1 MAGTIRKF
9 AIHKA
14 RTKAPDMS
22 KNPSSPAQ
30 PRSSYPPGSVRMRPT
45 LDALARNWGWV
56 MARGVFAI
64 IFGFLTFAWPGLTL
78 LTLVIFYGA
87 YAFVDGV
94 TALVAAVAKGAP
106 APRWWLALVGV
117 AGIAAGVI
125 TLFYPG
131 ITGIVLLYFIAFWA
145 IAIGVFQ
152 IIGGIAMR
160 KEIEGEWLLI
170 LSGVISV
177 VFGCFMIVYPVAGAL
192 SVAFLIGSFAI
203 LQGVILIAFS
213 LRLRTM
219 AKVQI

>member
-1 MAGTIRKF
+1 MTNQPA
-9 AIHKA
+9 
-14 RTKAPDMS
+14 
-22 KNPSSPAQ
+22 PSSQQSA
-30 PRSSYPPGSVRMRPT
+30 SYQPGSIRMRPT

-56 MARGVFAI
+56 LARGIFAI

-87 YAFVDGV
+87 YAFVDGIA
-94 TALVAAVAKGAP
+94 ALIAAVTKGAP

-117 AGIAAGVI
+117 IGIGAGVV

-131 ITGIVLLYFIAFWA
+131 ITGIILLYFIAFWA

-160 KEIEGEWLLI
+160 KEIEGEWMLVV
-170 LSGVISV
+170 SGIISV
-177 VFGCFMIVYPVAGAL
+177 AFGCFMIVYPIAGAL

-203 LQGVILIAFS
+203 LQGVILIAFA
-213 LRLRTM
+213 LRLRQM
-219 AKVQI
+219 AAVKI